1 VKFLGATT
9 EQPKWNCRDRDA
21 RVGGCLPQWERTCTI
36 TQCDRTFSFRTWER
50 SHPMCDANE
59 RSQLEVVGQVQI
71 RTASD
76 VGALVRHTRRQQGMS
91 QEELAA
97 LAGVTRR
104 WVSALESGKARAEL
118 ALVLATLDALGL
130 VLITEDA
137 STGSAIDLDAV
148 LARMDEN

>member
-1 VKFLGATT
+1 
-9 EQPKWNCRDRDA
+9 
-21 RVGGCLPQWERTCTI
+21 
-36 TQCDRTFSFRTWER
+36 
-50 SHPMCDANE
+50 
-59 RSQLEVVGQVQI
+59 VQI

-104 WVSALESGKARAEL
+104 WISALESGKARAEL

-130 VLITEDA
+130 VLISEDA
-137 STGSAIDLDAV
+137 PKGSAVDLDAV
-148 LARMDEN
+148 LARMDED